1 MAILAS
7 LSLVL
12 PASLVY
18 QRMTS
23 FKGAIAGM
31 VVGAVAGMVFDPLR
45 SEKENAHLKKKAA
58 RMLKA
63 AGQIV
68 DNFTGL

>member
-1 MAILAS
+1 MQRNNYMKGIL
-7 LSLVL
+7 
-12 PASLVY
+12 
-18 QRMTS
+18 
-23 FKGAIAGM
+23 AGM
-31 VVGAVAGMVFDPLR
+31 VVGAVAGMILDPLR

-68 DNFTGL
+68 DNFTSL

>member
-1 MAILAS
+1 MNHSNYVKGIL
-7 LSLVL
+7 
-12 PASLVY
+12 
-18 QRMTS
+18 
-23 FKGAIAGM
+23 AGM

-58 RMLKA
+58 KMLRA

-68 DNFTGL
+68 DNITCL

>member
-1 MAILAS
+1 MIDFGEVIMMHNNYVKVIL
-7 LSLVL
+7 
-12 PASLVY
+12 
-18 QRMTS
+18 
-23 FKGAIAGM
+23 AGM